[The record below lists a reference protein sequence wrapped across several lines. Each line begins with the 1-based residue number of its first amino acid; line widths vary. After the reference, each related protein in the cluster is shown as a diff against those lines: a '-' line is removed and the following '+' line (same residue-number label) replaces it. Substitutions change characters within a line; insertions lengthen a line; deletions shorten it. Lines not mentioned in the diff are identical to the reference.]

1 MIFFCVD
8 YKEEEENRSNEDI
21 YFRKKWLKWEIG

>member
-1 MIFFCVD
+1 MMIFFCVD

-21 YFRKKWLKWEIG
+21 YFRKKRLK